1 MSSSIDRIRRRVPL
15 RPLLFL
21 IAGALFAVNLAVP
34 GTQPPTATGPATYDQ
49 VDSWLAHQIADAGI
63 PGGAVVIV
71 RDGQVVHTQAFG
83 TADATGRPVT
93 AETPFV
99 IGSLTKSFTAFAV
112 MQLVDA
118 GQVDLDQPV
127 VRYLPE
133 FRVAAADHGAT
144 ITVRQLLDH
153 TSGLSTAAGTE
164 PLSTPVTS
172 LDARVRD
179 LAAVAPVSEP
189 GAAYHYSNANY
200 VVAGR
205 LIEQVSGLDYGTYLR
220 THVFEPLGMTTA
232 TTDRSTADAEGL
244 SQAHRLWFGIPD
256 AREPLDRP
264 DLVSAGFIAASAD
277 DMGRYLAAQLGGTSR
292 AAPIISAA
300 SLEAMHQ
307 GIVATGLQDQR
318 YGLGWTDGTLDG
330 VRVVSHTGSTTDMAA
345 VETLVP
351 DAGLGVAVL
360 LNGTSPFYELLHKP
374 DAIGLGAV
382 ALLMG
387 REPAGT
393 LEAFYPALD
402 VALIILLA
410 IQLRAL
416 VNLAR
421 SRNIAPIGRRAHPA
435 ARFGFGAMRVYLDV
449 AVPLSIL
456 FVIPGWL
463 GPWPSLLRVD
473 IGVVLAA
480 VFVLRV
486 TDGLLRFR
494 RWRQPVM
501 DVGMSADRVA
511 DGGTDVLAG
520 PVHPASMAQ

>member
-1 MSSSIDRIRRRVPL
+1 
-15 RPLLFL
+15 
-21 IAGALFAVNLAVP
+21 
-34 GTQPPTATGPATYDQ
+34 
-49 VDSWLAHQIADAGI
+49 
-63 PGGAVVIV
+63 
-71 RDGQVVHTQAFG
+71 
-83 TADATGRPVT
+83 
-93 AETPFV
+93 
-99 IGSLTKSFTAFAV
+99 
-112 MQLVDA
+112 
-118 GQVDLDQPV
+118 
-127 VRYLPE
+127 
-133 FRVAAADHGAT
+133 
-144 ITVRQLLDH
+144 
-153 TSGLSTAAGTE
+153 
-164 PLSTPVTS
+164 
-172 LDARVRD
+172 
-179 LAAVAPVSEP
+179 
-189 GAAYHYSNANY
+189 
-200 VVAGR
+200 
-205 LIEQVSGLDYGTYLR
+205 
-220 THVFEPLGMTTA
+220 
-232 TTDRSTADAEGL
+232 
-244 SQAHRLWFGIPD
+244 
-256 AREPLDRP
+256 
-264 DLVSAGFIAASAD
+264 
-277 DMGRYLAAQLGGTSR
+277 
-292 AAPIISAA
+292 
-300 SLEAMHQ
+300 
-307 GIVATGLQDQR
+307 
-318 YGLGWTDGTLDG
+318 
-330 VRVVSHTGSTTDMAA
+330 MAA

-402 VALIILLA
+402 VALIILLT

-486 TDGLLRFR
+486 TDGLLRVR

-501 DVGMSADRVA
+501 DVGQSAAQTPGSGFLLWTVASRRLRDRSGGLPRRIGSSLGSSVPQSSSSRCGSGARRLTRCFVA
-511 DGGTDVLAG
+511 S
-520 PVHPASMAQ
+520 ASA

>member
-244 SQAHRLWFGIPD
+244 SQAHRLWFGSLMHVSRWT
-256 AREPLDRP
+256 ALTWSRP
-264 DLVSAGFIAASAD
+264 GSSRRAPTTWAAIS
-277 DMGRYLAAQLGGTSR
+277 RRSLAVRSG

-501 DVGMSADRVA
+501 DVGQSADRVA